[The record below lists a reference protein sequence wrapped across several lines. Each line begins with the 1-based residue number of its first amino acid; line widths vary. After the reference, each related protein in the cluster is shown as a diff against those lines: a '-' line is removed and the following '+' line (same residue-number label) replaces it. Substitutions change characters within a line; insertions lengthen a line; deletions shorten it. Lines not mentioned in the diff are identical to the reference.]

1 VTRYFYPLDDGA
13 GRSARAAIRSRLATV
28 APQILEVAELLTTEL
43 VSNAFRHGEGEPRM
57 VIDLSDER
65 VRVEVMDA
73 SPKMSFRPL
82 SPVADGL
89 PGRGLVIVAALA
101 DDWGVEPRGVG
112 KAVWFELAF
121 EDRTRSLEG

>member
-1 VTRYFYPLDDGA
+1 
-13 GRSARAAIRSRLATV
+13 
-28 APQILEVAELLTTEL
+28 
-43 VSNAFRHGEGEPRM
+43 M